1 MSDKRDENYYR
12 SYLEHNTV
20 SRRGLFRGLLSGANK
35 SLKESSQKAI
45 KPTVPRPPYAVE
57 EGMFMELCQSCE
69 TCSSSCPQHVIEM
82 VDNRPQ
88 LNLDYND
95 CTLCGEC
102 QSACK
107 SGALGEIK
115 GKINLQPKFF
125 SSCNNKLSGGC
136 EVCADSCPQKA
147 IVIESRQLPKVN
159 TSLCNG
165 CGLCRSTCFIGAVQ
179 MVFIEP
185 LT

>member
-1 MSDKRDENYYR
+1 MTDKRDENYYR

-35 SLKESSQKAI
+35 SLKESSQNSI
-45 KPTVPRPPYAVE
+45 KPTVPRPPYAID
-57 EGMFMELCQSCE
+57 EGMFIELCQSCN

-82 VDNRPQ
+82 VDDRPQ
-88 LNLDYND
+88 LNLDYNH

-102 QSACK
+102 QSACE

-115 GKINLQPKFF
+115 GTINLQPKFL

-136 EVCADSCPQKA
+136 EVCADACPQNA
-147 IVIESRQLPKVN
+147 IIIEPRKLPIVDS
-159 TSLCNG
+159 SLCNG
-165 CGLCRSTCFIGAVQ
+165 CGLCRSACFIGSVQ
-179 MVFIEP
+179 MEFTIA
-185 LT
+185 